1 MSTRSCIARFDPETR
16 TARSIYCHFDGYPEG
31 VGAMLVNR
39 YATPELVDAL
49 MDLGDISS
57 LNERL
62 APNSDE
68 EHSFD
73 NRAPG
78 VTVAYGRDRGETG
91 TEACTW
97 KQIFSIG
104 DLVKRLAE
112 YYDDSEFVYI
122 HDGSTW
128 YVVPVW
134 GDKHLHKVLELLEEE

>member
-1 MSTRSCIARFDPETR
+1 MSTRSCIASFDPETG
-16 TARSIYCHFDGYPEG
+16 TARSIYCHFDGYPDG
-31 VGAMLVNR
+31 VGAMLVNH

-49 MDLGDISS
+49 MDLGDISG

-62 APNSDE
+62 APAPGE
-68 EHSFD
+68 KHSFD

-91 TEACTW
+91 TEAREW
-97 KQIFSIG
+97 KQLFSIG
-104 DLVKRLAE
+104 DLAKKLIE

-128 YVVPVW
+128 YVIPIW
-134 GDKHLHKVLELLEEE
+134 GDKRLHKVTEILKGE